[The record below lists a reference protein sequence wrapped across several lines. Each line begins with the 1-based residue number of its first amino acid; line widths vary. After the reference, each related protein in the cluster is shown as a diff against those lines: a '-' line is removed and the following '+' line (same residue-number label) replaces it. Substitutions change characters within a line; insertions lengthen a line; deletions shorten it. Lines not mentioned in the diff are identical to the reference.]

1 MTDQEKWVEALA
13 RLTRKTLEGEIRWE
27 SIPPTQIE
35 SETIRVDKA
44 FETTFRDQRI
54 RAFHTRP
61 SSSTLSA
68 LLSGRPGDQFII
80 EFLDASGKPAYRPPF
95 LDGAKDLFSAIE
107 DQAAPAGRFLEV
119 LLHD

>member
-27 SIPPTQIE
+27 SIPSTQIE
-35 SETIRVDKA
+35 PQITRVDKA

-54 RAFHTRP
+54 RAFHMRT

-68 LLSGRPGDQFII
+68 FFGRPSDQFII
-80 EFLDASGKPAYRPPF
+80 DFLDASGKPAYRPPF

-107 DQAAPAGRFLEV
+107 DQAAPAGQFLEV